1 MAGTARSRRKF
12 LTRVAA
18 LLALPAAAPRA
29 ARAQESTVDAMLR
42 KVTAGAQIT
51 AGRVKLELPA
61 LAENG
66 NSVGLKVS
74 VDSPMSATDFVRS
87 IHLYA
92 EKNPRP
98 NIANFYLGPRSGRAQ
113 VVTRV
118 RLAGTQSVLA
128 VAALSD
134 GTFWSGTAEVNVTN
148 SACYDGS

>member
-1 MAGTARSRRKF
+1 MAVTTRSRRKF

-18 LLALPAAAPRA
+18 LLALPAAVPRA
-29 ARAQESTVDAMLR
+29 ARAEDGTVDAMLR
-42 KVTAGAQIT
+42 QLTAGARI
-51 AGRVKLELPA
+51 APGRVKLELPT

-74 VDSPMSATDFVRS
+74 VDSPMSAADFVRS

-118 RLAGTQSVLA
+118 RLAGTQNVLA
-128 VAALSD
+128 IAALSD
-134 GTFWSGTAEVNVTN
+134 GSFWSDTAEVTVTN

>member
-1 MAGTARSRRKF
+1 MAGTTRSRRKF
-12 LTRVAA
+12 LARVAA

-29 ARAQESTVDAMLR
+29 ARAQENTVDAMVR
-42 KVTAGAQIT
+42 KLTAGAKIT
-51 AGRVKLELPA
+51 SGRVKLDLPA

-74 VDSPMSATDFVRS
+74 IDSPMSATDFVRS

-98 NIANFYLGPRSGRAQ
+98 NIANFFLGPRSGRAQ

-118 RLAGTQSVLA
+118 RLAGTQNVLA
-128 VAALSD
+128 IAALSD
-134 GTFWSGTAEVNVTN
+134 GSFWSDTAEVTVTN